1 VALTITVEVSQ
12 ELAQA
17 SEHLNKFYQAAN
29 SNAAA
34 WTDAQWDHLSELYNG
49 AALLRFALESL
60 VKANRGGGI
69 AARPAHLK
77 RRR

>member
-1 VALTITVEVSQ
+1 MALIITVEVSKD
-12 ELAQA
+12 LAQA
-17 SEHLNKFYQAAN
+17 NEHLNSFYNSAN

-34 WTDAQWDHLSELYNG
+34 WTDAQWNHLSELYNA
-49 AALLRFALESL
+49 AALLRVALESL
-60 VKANRGGGI
+60 VKANRGTGV